1 MSKIDTKE
9 TKTKLKTRIWEM
21 GRNWSPWVKFDHLTT
36 KIFWFYNFGSLDA
49 IKFNVFLKSQHQYD
63 VRVTPRSKESLDFL
77 SQQFKFYNKKNW
89 AKKKFVSLISTFDIV
104 SCIFVFKLG
113 QSVTDRNPDAV
124 NTTKESSEQHNH
136 TIESFD
142 SFDLSLSYHTHSWLV
157 NTYHSY

>member
-1 MSKIDTKE
+1 MMLESHPEAK
-9 TKTKLKTRIWEM
+9 
-21 GRNWSPWVKFDHLTT
+21 SHLIFSASNLNFTT
-36 KIFWFYNFGSLDA
+36 
-49 IKFNVFLKSQHQYD
+49 
-63 VRVTPRSKESLDFL
+63 E
-77 SQQFKFYNKKNW
+77 KNW
-89 AKKKFVSLISTFDIV
+89 AKKSFVALISTFDII